1 MAVEPLTV
9 LVVERSDEARDRL
22 ACWIEEA
29 GCTVTACPGPT
40 APDYRCVGGRTGSC
54 PLVRE
59 ADAIVLDLWLESDA
73 ALEGTSAIDLLGY
86 YLGSGSPVIALTHSE
101 GFVDMFCDEGLVTLS
116 SPPDRREVV
125 ETIRSLLRGREGR
138 DQDDATRG
146 RPILRIPEARVERPA
161 GPRPVGTWKARPF
174 CRH

>member
-1 MAVEPLTV
+1 MAAEPLTV

-29 GCTVTACPGPT
+29 GYTVTACPGPT
-40 APDYRCVGGRTGSC
+40 SPDYRCVGGRTGGC
-54 PLVRE
+54 PLVQG

-101 GFVDMFCDEGLVTLS
+101 GFVDMFCDEDLVTLP

-125 ETIRSLLRGREGR
+125 ETIRSLLRGRGER
-138 DQDDATRG
+138 DQDGAARG
-146 RPILRIPEARVERPA
+146 RPILRIPEVRVERPP
-161 GPRPVGTWKARPF
+161 GPRPVGTWKA
-174 CRH
+174 